1 MEKTERCASVQKSK
15 GRLKS
20 KSKTDLK
27 MKTTYFL
34 LVLGLLYAVA
44 YSLPIEEDE
53 PLEDELLEGNQI

>member
-1 MEKTERCASVQKSK
+1 
-15 GRLKS
+15 
-20 KSKTDLK
+20 